1 MREVHQNLTL
11 SVIKLGGFMFAR
23 IRTIALITM
32 CSALLAL
39 GAFAQTSSTTG
50 EINGSVTDSGGSALP
65 GVTVTARNVATGLTR
80 TTYTESGGQY
90 SISQLPPGTYRV
102 TAELAGLGSAQR
114 DNVRVLLGQAA
125 NVRVILNPSVAEE
138 ITVTA
143 ETPLVDTTQSG
154 TTEAVTETQIDNL
167 PILGRDFKDLV
178 SLTPGVAPSFGG
190 RVALAGARGTALDF
204 NIDGANANSDFF
216 AEERGGTEAPFV
228 FSQAAIQEFQVIRT
242 TYSSEY
248 SRGGGGTVNAITKS
262 GTNDLSGQLFYFLRD
277 QDWADERTVA
287 GIEEQTGARDV
298 DQYGLAIGG
307 PIMRDRLFFFVN
319 ADLQDVQE
327 TRTVADIRNNS
338 GFQALPS
345 ATQQAFINRVQ
356 NLTGVPFDQE
366 FFYNTREDQET
377 FLAKVD
383 WNIASNNHFNIR
395 WNGSDF
401 NNFPSESSGSFSNQG
416 DEFNTV
422 NSYVAQ
428 LDSVL
433 SSNLYNFALLQY
445 SLEERPINPLT
456 TSTPQFFVRSGTTN
470 FFFGQRDF
478 LPNRTDEEKW
488 EFKDTLSLSFGDH
501 QVKVGGNY
509 LNADITNLFVRDR
522 SGDYQFQSVEDFLA
536 NRPSRF
542 EQGAGI
548 GTGATAFDFQQW
560 GVFVMDT
567 WRPNTRLTLDYGIRY
582 DYATMPKPFRN
593 IYEATNPELIDNFQ
607 EDDNNFAPRIGF
619 AYDLSGDG
627 RSVIRGGAG
636 RYYSSLPAILLAGAL
651 SQTSGIFNNYTFDCT
666 RVECPTFPNLF
677 TPQQLANFNP
687 SASLDLAGISP
698 DFESSESTRGSLGYE
713 RELFRGISVG
723 IEGVYG
729 VHENQ
734 QRFVN
739 VNAVPTGIVFGNLPQ
754 YTTATT
760 NKPYPAFRD
769 VRFNVSDAEGEY
781 TSATLSVRKIA
792 LNSRLSWLAHYTWS
806 ETIDQDTNSR
816 SSSTSFSYDPY
827 NPKLSEGPADTDIT
841 HRVVASGTYELPYG
855 FMVAGIYNWRTGQPY
870 TRNIFYSGGPGS
882 LTGLSRIGV
891 NVPVFV
897 DSNGNI
903 IDLVPAS
910 GSTPA
915 EFAEYINSRGGRI
928 LGRNTENQPDFS
940 NLDLRLSKSFGLPAG
955 LKIELIGEVFNVFNT
970 ANKFITGSNQSEFRI
985 TQTGSGSNLRY
996 TITRNNNYGVA
1007 TGLDFNSPARQYQA
1021 AAKLRF

>member
-1 MREVHQNLTL
+1 
-11 SVIKLGGFMFAR
+11 MFAR
-23 IRTIALITM
+23 FRTIALLMM
-32 CSALLAL
+32 CAVLAV

-50 EINGSVTDSGGSALP
+50 EINGSVTDSSGEGLP
-65 GVTVTARNVATGLTR
+65 GVTVTVTNVNTGLTR
-80 TTYTESGGQY
+80 TAYTETGGQY
-90 SISQLPPGTYRV
+90 SVSQLPPGTYRV

-190 RVALAGARGTALDF
+190 RVALAGARGTAVDF

-216 AEERGGTEAPFV
+216 AEERGGTSAPFV

-242 TYSSEY
+242 TYSAEY
-248 SRGGGGTVNAITKS
+248 ARGGGGTVNAITKS
-262 GTNDLSGQLFYFLRD
+262 GSNDLTGQLFYFLRD
-277 QDWADERTVA
+277 KDWADERTVNNV
-287 GIEEQTGARDV
+287 EEAFDARDT
-298 DQYGLAIGG
+298 DQYGFAVGG
-307 PIMRDRLFFFVN
+307 PIMRDRLFYFVN
-319 ADLQDVQE
+319 GDFQKIEEVLNTQ
-327 TRTVADIRNNS
+327 DIRQNA
-338 GFQALPS
+338 GFLALDES
-345 ATQQAFINRVQ
+345 TRQAFITRMET
-356 NLTGVPFDQE
+356 LTGIDFDQE
-366 FFYNTREDQET
+366 FVYGTKENQET
-377 FLAKVD
+377 LLAKID
-383 WNIASNNHFNIR
+383 WNIANNHHFNIR
-395 WNGSDF
+395 WNGSEF
-401 NNFPSESSGSFSNQG
+401 ENNPSESSGPLSNNG
-416 DEFNTV
+416 FELNKV
-422 NSYVAQ
+422 NSYVGQ

-433 SSNLYNFALLQY
+433 SSSMYNFALVQY
-445 SLEERPINPLT
+445 SLEERPIIPFSSSVGQIGVT
-456 TSTPQFFVRSGTTN
+456 SGTST

-478 LPNRTDEEKW
+478 LPNGTDEEKW
-488 EFKDTLSLSFGDH
+488 EVKDTLSWIFGNH

-509 LNADITNLFVRDR
+509 LTADIANLFVRDR
-522 SGDYQFQSVEDFLA
+522 SGDFRFDSVADFLEGNLA
-536 NRPSRF
+536 RF
-542 EQGAGI
+542 EQGAGV
-548 GTGATAFDFQQW
+548 GTGVTAFDFDQW

-567 WRPNTRLTLDYGIRY
+567 WRPNARLTVDYGIRY
-582 DYATMPKPFRN
+582 DYATMPVPFRN
-593 IYEATNPELIDNFQ
+593 IYEDTNPELDDNFN
-607 EDDNNFAPRIGF
+607 EDDDNFAPRLGF

-627 RSVIRGGAG
+627 RSVIRGGVG
-636 RYYSSLPAILLAGAL
+636 RYYVSLPAILLAGAL
-651 SQTSGIFNNYTFDCT
+651 QQTAGLFNNYTFDCS
-666 RVECPTFPNLF
+666 RVECPTFPALF
-677 TPQQLANFNP
+677 TPQQLAGFNP
-687 SASLDLAGISP
+687 TATLDIAGIDP
-698 DFESSESTRGSLGYE
+698 DFESAESTRGSIGYE
-713 RELFRGISVG
+713 RELFRGVSLEL
-723 IEGVYG
+723 EGVYG

-754 YTTATT
+754 YTTAVT
-760 NKPYPAFRD
+760 NKPYPNFRD

-781 TSATLSVRKIA
+781 TSATVGLRKIA

-827 NPKLSEGPADTDIT
+827 NPELSEGPSDTDVT
-841 HRVVASGTYELPYG
+841 HRIVASATYELPYG

-882 LTGLSRIGV
+882 LTGLSRIGI

-915 EFAEYINSRGGRI
+915 EFAEYINSRGGEI

-940 NLDLRLSKSFGLPAG
+940 NLDMRISKSFGIPGG
-955 LKIELIGEVFNVFNT
+955 LEIELIGEVFNVFNT
-970 ANKFITGSNQSEFRI
+970 ANKFITASNQSEFRI

-996 TITRNNNYGVA
+996 TITRNNDYGVA
-1007 TGLDFNSPARQYQA
+1007 TGLDFNSPPRQYQA